1 MEYEFCR
8 QCFLYRLKNRLSRMS
23 NKLLHRLANILKVLI
38 FTIIVIIVVHLI
50 VIGGAYFLLNIM
62 KIGELSNVILKN
74 NTALSSS

>member
-1 MEYEFCR
+1 MGNK
-8 QCFLYRLKNRLSRMS
+8 FLHL
-23 NKLLHRLANILKVLI
+23 LANILKVLI

>member
-1 MEYEFCR
+1 MG
-8 QCFLYRLKNRLSRMS
+8 
-23 NKLLHRLANILKVLI
+23 NKFFHHLVNILKVLI

>member
-1 MEYEFCR
+1 MSFVGNAFYI
-8 QCFLYRLKNRLSRMS
+8 RLKNRSSRIS
-23 NKLLHRLANILKVLI
+23 DQFFHHLVNILKVLI

>member
-1 MEYEFCR
+1 MSFVGNAFYI
-8 QCFLYRLKNRLSRMS
+8 RLKNRSSRIS
-23 NKLLHRLANILKVLI
+23 DQFFHHLVNILKVLI

-62 KIGELSNVILKN
+62 KISELNNVILKN

>member
-1 MEYEFCR
+1 MSFVGNAFYI
-8 QCFLYRLKNRLSRMS
+8 RLKNRLSRMG
-23 NKLLHRLANILKVLI
+23 NKFLHLLANILKVLI